1 MVEKPDGSH
10 SSFLYRKNPNY
21 FELIL
26 IAGIPGA
33 FTLLL
38 QFAELLQYS
47 YNILIIPLLLT
58 LGRAHLTNTFK

>member
-1 MVEKPDGSH
+1 MKKHMVEKPDGSH

-38 QFAELLQYS
+38 QFAAL
-47 YNILIIPLLLT
+47 PV
-58 LGRAHLTNTFK
+58 G